1 MYNDAHLTDFKSKHF
16 LKVCRLTDEQQVEGP
31 ASAEI
36 GHNDCIDWHGG
47 KELPPGCLEF
57 LYKKIYSLFKG
68 GIYTSALMSSICSI

>member
-1 MYNDAHLTDFKSKHF
+1 MMLEVSLLSHLTDFKSKHF

-57 LYKKIYSLFKG
+57 LYKNMIDCLRV
-68 GIYTSALMSSICSI
+68 ISIHQH